1 MKWKLEHA
9 QGKGINHHYIIGL
22 GLDRD
27 PDGFPAAL
35 LHCTA
40 KDARLISAAPEL
52 FEALE
57 LLVDLYQDELEA
69 TPAGRE
75 HLALA
80 RAAIAKASGG

>member
-1 MKWKLEHA
+1 M
-9 QGKGINHHYIIGL
+9 
-22 GLDRD
+22 
-27 PDGFPAAL
+27 
-35 LHCTA
+35 
-40 KDARLISAAPEL
+40 ISAAPEL

-80 RAAIAKASGG
+80 RAAIAKAGGTS